1 MTLELQID
9 ADLKR
14 AMLDKDNTAKLA
26 LRSVKTALTEA
37 RKSGAAHQLDDEETL
52 AVVQKEAKRRRD
64 AAAEYKR
71 LGQAERADEELA
83 ELVIL
88 ERYLPQQLSE
98 AQIEEIVRQVIA
110 EVGAESPRDMGK
122 VMSATM
128 PKVAGVA
135 DGKAVNKVAQRLLSG
150 SA

>member
-1 MTLELQID
+1 MTLETQIN

-37 RKSGAAHQLDDEETL
+37 RKRGTDHQLDDAEML
-52 AVVQKEAKRRRD
+52 SVIQKEAKRRRD
-64 AAAEYKR
+64 AATEYKN
-71 LGQAERADEELA
+71 LGQPEREAEELA
-83 ELVIL
+83 ELAVL
-88 ERYLPQQLSE
+88 ERYLPQQLTE
-98 AQIEEIVRQVIA
+98 ADIEEIVRQVIT
-110 EVGAESPRDMGK
+110 EVGAESSRDMGK

-135 DGKAVNKVAQRLLSG
+135 DGKAVKKVAQRLLSG
-150 SA
+150 SV